1 MQNAM
6 LRSKYKDKRVGVF
19 DVDDFTYLYELEI
32 FEVTLTSN
40 FNIIKTKKFQNF
52 NVKAK

>member
-19 DVDDFTYLYELEI
+19 DVDDFTYKLEI
-32 FEVTLTSN
+32 FWGN
-40 FNIIKTKKFQNF
+40 FEEFRYILKS
-52 NVKAK
+52 